1 MISPQFLEFVSSVK
15 EKLGKNTYG
24 SEAAVSM
31 MIVLPVLKHLGWPA
45 DDPSYV
51 CPEYRLEGRKVDYGL
66 KISRGKEEGLR
77 CIIEVKAVGNI
88 IDADRQLFEYA
99 FLAGVP
105 LAVLTDGRL
114 WRFYLP
120 LVAGQYKERLVR
132 TLDIEEHSTEEVIRV
147 LTRYISFGNTQ
158 SGQAKKNA
166 ESDLNERI
174 TKIEAKENISIAWQS
189 LLDGTSDKLV
199 NLLIEETSLISSAP
213 ERSDVEEFL
222 KSLENAELEPKPKTT
237 RRKKPEPKKPESRK
251 RTKVAPPEPEKLPKT
266 SGRKTTFFLL
276 GEEYTEAGYSV
287 NAYVKIMKILA
298 ARDKDFTIR
307 LAPLT
312 AGKKNK
318 WLSRNREDMV
328 VYKMAREVSPG
339 WWLDTNVSNKDKIR
353 RLRVACEAAGIPF
366 GKPNGLKIT
375 F

>member
-1 MISPQFLEFVSSVK
+1 MEFVSSVK

-132 TLDIEEHSTEEVIRV
+132 TLDIEEHSIEEVVRV

-222 KSLENAELEPKPKTT
+222 KNLKNVEPETKTVLREKPKVS
-237 RRKKPEPKKPESRK
+237 KSR
-251 RTKVAPPEPEKLPKT
+251 EFQEKLGK
-266 SGRKTTFFLL
+266 RIQFVLL
-276 GEEYTEAGYSV
+276 GEEYTENKAV
-287 NAYVKIMKILA
+287 NAYARIIEILA
-298 ARDKDFTIR
+298 SRDQEFLAR
-307 LAPLT
+307 LAPQT
-312 AGKKNK
+312 VRTKIGKK
-318 WLSRNREDMV
+318 WLSQNRDELAS
-328 VYKMAREVSPG
+328 YANPIEISAG
-339 WWLDTNVSNKDKIR
+339 YLLDTRVSNDGKIK
-353 RLRVACEAAGIPF
+353 RLRTACEVAGIPF
-366 GKPNGLKIT
+366 GKPRGLKIT

>member
-1 MISPQFLEFVSSVK
+1 MISPQFLEFISSVK
-15 EKLGKNTYG
+15 DKLGKNTYG

-31 MIVLPVLKHLGWPA
+31 MIVLPVLKHLDWPT

-132 TLDIEEHSTEEVIRV
+132 TLDIEEHSTEEVVRV
-147 LTRYISFGNTQ
+147 LTRYISFANTQ

-222 KSLENAELEPKPKTT
+222 KSLGNAEFKPKPA
-237 RRKKPEPKKPESRK
+237 RRKKTESQKPELRK
-251 RTKVAPPEPEKLPKT
+251 RAQSSSKPEKPQKK
-266 SGRKTTFFLL
+266 SGNEIQFVLL
-276 GEEYTEAGYSV
+276 GEEYSERTAAK
-287 NAYVKIMKILA
+287 AYARIMKILA
-298 ARDKDFTIR
+298 ARDKDFTTR

-312 AGKKNK
+312 AGRKKK
-318 WLSRNREDMV
+318 WLSQNQEDMV
-328 VYKMAREVSPG
+328 KIKMSEEISPG
-339 WWLDTNVSNKDKIR
+339 WWLDTNLSNRDKLK
-353 RLRVACEAAGIPF
+353 RLRIACEIAGIPF
-366 GKPNGLKIT
+366 GKPSGLKIT
-375 F
+375 FQSKN